1 MLSSRAWQSAQRLL
15 VGLSNRTCA
24 LATTSRNSP
33 TPLGIKCSRCT
44 TQSHLF
50 TTTSQTSKNDSR
62 FLDSRRDEELTR
74 SLRQAKELFDTS
86 VSLGRRRYT
95 FWLKQE
101 PATNE
106 CFVKIL
112 EQSNGRGTSIYL
124 GLVDL
129 ENFIQS
135 LTEKFDG
142 VTPQNNTAYTQFNSN
157 KFENKVFSFYLNI
170 NSFGPFLEIQ
180 ELYESGFQEGLSS
193 SIYISHENN
202 HLEQFVGCANQVK
215 AHAQQLWKESDT
227 SP

>member
-1 MLSSRAWQSAQRLL
+1 M
-15 VGLSNRTCA
+15 NKIC
-24 LATTSRNSP
+24 
-33 TPLGIKCSRCT
+33 II
-44 TQSHLF
+44 F
-50 TTTSQTSKNDSR
+50 T
-62 FLDSRRDEELTR
+62 
-74 SLRQAKELFDTS
+74 
-86 VSLGRRRYT
+86 
-95 FWLKQE
+95 
-101 PATNE
+101 
-106 CFVKIL
+106 
-112 EQSNGRGTSIYL
+112 

-135 LTEKFDG
+135 LTDKFDG